1 MSYTPTTAQTLLD
14 ELAQEL
20 GLDPDYLTTVPA
32 SERTTEVVAIAWDAA
47 RCDEEA
53 CRWLHEKAPK
63 LASAL
68 FDFDPATHSC
78 LAGDR

>member
-1 MSYTPTTAQTLLD
+1 MYRPTTAETLLD
-14 ELAQEL
+14 ELVDDL
-20 GLDPDYLTTVPA
+20 GVDPDGLAFVPA
-32 SERTTEVVAIAWDAA
+32 SERTREVVAIAWDAA

-78 LAGDR
+78 LVGDR